1 MDAAIRLDKLT
12 KFYGSRVGVEGL
24 DLEVRPGE
32 IFGYLGP
39 NGAGKT
45 TTIRVLMDLIRPTSG
60 TATVLGMDAQAESV
74 EVRRRV
80 GYIAGDPSLYGN
92 LTGEET
98 LTYAASLRGGGDWR
112 RVHELADWGGD
123 GRRRGPGG
131 SYWRR
136 VHELAERLECDLSR
150 RVGTLS
156 SGNRRKIAVIRAFM
170 HDPPL
175 LIMDEPTGGLDPLMQ
190 EEFGKMVREAS
201 EKGAT
206 AFVSSH
212 ILPEVEQ
219 VCDRVGI
226 IRQGRL
232 VAVESVDTLKSRAM
246 RSLEIEFGERV
257 SPESFSN
264 LEGVHNL
271 AVSGTT
277 LKCGV
282 TGSVGPL
289 IKAAAQFDLID
300 VALHEP
306 TLEEIFLTYY
316 VGGEQDRAA

>member
-12 KFYGSRVGVEGL
+12 KFYGSQVGVEDL

-45 TTIRVLMDLIRPTSG
+45 TTIRVLVDLIRPTSG
-60 TATVLGMDAQAESV
+60 AATVLGMDTQAESV
-74 EVRRRV
+74 EVRRSV
-80 GYIAGDPSLYGN
+80 GYIAGEPSLYDN

-98 LTYAASLRGGGDWR
+98 LAYAASLRGGVDWR
-112 RVHELADWGGD
+112 RV
-123 GRRRGPGG
+123 R
-131 SYWRR
+131 
-136 VHELAERLECDLSR
+136 ELAERLECDLSR

-156 SGNRRKIAVIRAFM
+156 SGNRRKVAVIRAFM

-190 EEFGKMVREAS
+190 EEFDKMVREARDR
-201 EKGAT
+201 GVT
-206 AFVSSH
+206 AFISSH

-232 VAVESVDTLKSRAM
+232 AAVESVEVLKSRAM
-246 RSLEIEFGERV
+246 RSLEIRFGERV

-264 LEGVHNL
+264 VEGVRNL
-271 AVSGTT
+271 AVSDTS
-277 LKCGV
+277 LRCDV

-289 IKAAAQFDLID
+289 IKAAAQFDLVDI
-300 VALHEP
+300 ALHEP
-306 TLEEIFLTYY
+306 TLEEIFMTYY
-316 VGGEQDRAA
+316 GGGERDDAA

>member
-12 KFYGSRVGVEGL
+12 KFYGSQVGVQDL

-45 TTIRVLMDLIRPTSG
+45 TTIRVLVDLIRPTSG
-60 TATVLGMDAQAESV
+60 TATVLGKDARAESV
-74 EVRRRV
+74 EVRRSV
-80 GYIAGDPSLYGN
+80 GYIAGEPSLYGN
-92 LTGEET
+92 LTGEEI
-98 LTYAASLRGGGDWR
+98 LLYAASLRGGVDWL
-112 RVHELADWGGD
+112 RV
-123 GRRRGPGG
+123 R
-131 SYWRR
+131 
-136 VHELAERLECDLSR
+136 ELAERLECDLSR

-156 SGNRRKIAVIRAFM
+156 SGNRRKVAVIRAFM

-190 EEFGKMVREAS
+190 EEFDKMVREARDR
-201 EKGAT
+201 GVT
-206 AFVSSH
+206 AFISSH

-232 VAVESVDTLKSRAM
+232 AAVESVEVLKSRAM
-246 RSLEIEFGERV
+246 RSLEIRFGERV

-264 LEGVHNL
+264 VEGVLNL
-271 AVSGTT
+271 SVSDMS
-277 LKCGV
+277 LRCDV
-282 TGSVGPL
+282 TGPVGPL
-289 IKAAAQFDLID
+289 IKAAAQFDLVDI
-300 VALHEP
+300 ALHEP
-306 TLEEIFLTYY
+306 TLEEIFMTYY
-316 VGGEQDRAA
+316 GGGGQGDAA

>member
-12 KFYGSRVGVEGL
+12 KFYGSQVGVEDL

-45 TTIRVLMDLIRPTSG
+45 TTIRVLVDLIRPTSG
-60 TATVLGMDAQAESV
+60 AATVLGMDVQAESV
-74 EVRRRV
+74 EVRRSV
-80 GYIAGDPSLYGN
+80 GYMAGEPSLYGN

-98 LTYAASLRGGGDWR
+98 LAYAASLRGGVDWR
-112 RVHELADWGGD
+112 RV
-123 GRRRGPGG
+123 R
-131 SYWRR
+131 
-136 VHELAERLECDLSR
+136 ELAERLECDLSR

-156 SGNRRKIAVIRAFM
+156 SGNRRKVAVIRAFM
-170 HDPPL
+170 HEPPL

-190 EEFGKMVREAS
+190 EEFDKMVREARDR
-201 EKGAT
+201 GVT
-206 AFVSSH
+206 AFISSH

-232 VAVESVDTLKSRAM
+232 AAVESVEVLKSRAM
-246 RSLEIEFGERV
+246 RSLEIRFGERV
-257 SPESFSN
+257 SAESFSN
-264 LEGVHNL
+264 VEGVRNL
-271 AVSGTT
+271 TVSETT
-277 LKCGV
+277 LRCDV

-289 IKAAAQFDLID
+289 IKAAAQFDLVDI
-300 VALHEP
+300 ALHEP
-306 TLEEIFLTYY
+306 TLEEIFMTYY
-316 VGGEQDRAA
+316 GGGERDDAA

>member
-1 MDAAIRLDKLT
+1 MDAAIQLDKLT
-12 KFYGSRVGVEGL
+12 KFYGSQVGVQEL

-45 TTIRVLMDLIRPTSG
+45 TTIRVLVDLIRPTSG

-74 EVRRRV
+74 EVRRSV
-80 GYIAGDPSLYGN
+80 GYMAGEPSLYDN

-98 LTYAASLRGGGDWR
+98 LTYAANLRGGVDWR
-112 RVHELADWGGD
+112 RV
-123 GRRRGPGG
+123 R
-131 SYWRR
+131 
-136 VHELAERLECDLSR
+136 ELAERLECDLSR

-156 SGNRRKIAVIRAFM
+156 SGNRRKVAVIRAFM
-170 HDPPL
+170 HEPPL

-190 EEFGKMVREAS
+190 EEFDKMVREARDR
-201 EKGAT
+201 GVT
-206 AFVSSH
+206 AFISSH

-232 VAVESVDTLKSRAM
+232 AAVESVEVLKSRAM
-246 RSLEIEFGERV
+246 RSLEIRFGERV

-264 LEGVHNL
+264 VEGVRNL
-271 AVSGTT
+271 AVSDTS
-277 LKCGV
+277 LRCDV

-289 IKAAAQFDLID
+289 IKAAAQFDLVDI
-300 VALHEP
+300 ALHEP
-306 TLEEIFLTYY
+306 TLEEIFMTYY
-316 VGGEQDRAA
+316 GGGERDDAA

>member
-12 KFYGSRVGVEGL
+12 KFYGSQVGVEDL

-45 TTIRVLMDLIRPTSG
+45 TTIRVLVDLIRPTSG
-60 TATVLGMDAQAESV
+60 TATVLGMDVQAASV
-74 EVRRRV
+74 EVRRSV
-80 GYIAGDPSLYGN
+80 GYMAGEPSLYGN

-98 LTYAASLRGGGDWR
+98 LAYAANLRGGVDWR
-112 RVHELADWGGD
+112 RV
-123 GRRRGPGG
+123 R
-131 SYWRR
+131 
-136 VHELAERLECDLSR
+136 ELAERLECDLSR

-156 SGNRRKIAVIRAFM
+156 SGNRRKVAVIRAFM
-170 HDPPL
+170 HEPPL

-190 EEFGKMVREAS
+190 EEFDKMVREARDR
-201 EKGAT
+201 GVT
-206 AFVSSH
+206 AFISSH

-232 VAVESVDTLKSRAM
+232 AAVESVEVLKSRAM
-246 RSLEIEFGERV
+246 RSLEIRFGERV
-257 SPESFSN
+257 SAESFSN
-264 LEGVHNL
+264 VEGVRNL
-271 AVSGTT
+271 AVSDTS
-277 LKCGV
+277 LRCDV

-289 IKAAAQFDLID
+289 IKAAAQFDLVDI
-300 VALHEP
+300 ALHEP
-306 TLEEIFLTYY
+306 TLEEIFMTYY
-316 VGGEQDRAA
+316 GGGEQDDAA